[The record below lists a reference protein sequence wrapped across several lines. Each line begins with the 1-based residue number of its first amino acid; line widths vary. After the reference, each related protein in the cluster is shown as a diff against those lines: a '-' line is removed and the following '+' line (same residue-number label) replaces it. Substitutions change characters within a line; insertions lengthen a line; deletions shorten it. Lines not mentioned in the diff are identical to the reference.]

1 MAPHPLEQGAV
12 GLCLAD
18 GPSSTG
24 AVGVFMVQQ
33 DRTVRVSPNLD
44 SWAARVTESLGPEC
58 RTRVEVTNVYFPTV
72 RLRLPKQ

>member
-1 MAPHPLEQGAV
+1 MAPHPLKQGAV

-44 SWAARVTESLGPEC
+44 S
-58 RTRVEVTNVYFPTV
+58 
-72 RLRLPKQ
+72 

>member
-1 MAPHPLEQGAV
+1 MAPHSLEQGAV

-33 DRTVRVSPNLD
+33 DRSVRVSPNLD
-44 SWAARVTESLGPEC
+44 S
-58 RTRVEVTNVYFPTV
+58 
-72 RLRLPKQ
+72 